1 MKSFFSK
8 KIFYSSAILFF
19 AFLFF
24 VLPPLLGNN
33 VAEAQSCEAPYVED
47 PNGGPCILQEDIQN
61 RDNQTDALSSSA
73 NPEQACAYLKDGNS
87 GAYLNCIQVETSKA
101 LPASAFDGTAN
112 ENVKLDCGTWS
123 ALATGNAMRCT
134 TVWFGNSA
142 LWLSSWFLDL
152 ASVLLNQSIKFN
164 LNMAEFIQK
173 TPGIN
178 LAWGTIRDMSNIIF
192 IFALLWISIQNILQI
207 GDGKKLIPS
216 IIIAAL
222 LINFS
227 LFFTK
232 VIIDTSNI
240 VAFQFYSGIIDPS
253 QTGNFSAGGISDKF
267 FQLTKIQSVFASNSV
282 DFFQILTISL
292 MGVIFILI
300 TAFSFLSVAF
310 IFLSRAIILIL
321 LLPLSP
327 FAYVAGLIPKTAKY
341 SKMWWDQLWEQV
353 LVAPVFLM
361 FMWMILIIL
370 GGGNNGL
377 NSASSVATTGSM
389 KSTVA
394 TYTENTNLAA
404 ALTASG
410 GVSSTVTTYTENVSG
425 SNMASALT
433 SPDVNT
439 VGVIFSFL
447 IAIGLLL
454 AAVKTTREL
463 SGSAGSKISGMLS
476 VGAGALAG
484 GAGGLIARRTVGA
497 GASWV
502 ANQEWAKSA
511 ASNNRFARLALQSTV
526 GVAKS
531 SFDVRAAGETPLIG
545 GLGSKLAGATGAKV
559 DLGQKPKDLTDGF
572 RGDLDRAE
580 KERGKER
587 ADIAKLLEAKTVKL
601 TEEEKAVAKKAA
613 DKKIL
618 DNVKLTDAEKA
629 GKNDKEQLALRL
641 EKFKQTDKSSI
652 IEGEIKSSEEAKNRV
667 VTQERQKSYFEQLKN
682 KNYIEGGEII
692 PQAIKFGNAGATKK
706 AEKEIGSKY
715 KSDQEISKLEGTI
728 KSLMGSNQS
737 VKEAID
743 SFTKESINI
752 QMKLDELGDRG
763 DKNDRAKLLFERETA
778 KNNARNLQRFVDS
791 LQRLKSS
798 GDK

>member
-1 MKSFFSK
+1 MNSFFSK

-24 VLPPLLGNN
+24 VLPPLIGSNI
-33 VAEAQSCEAPYVED
+33 ATAQSSYSCPS
-47 PNGGPCILQEDIQN
+47 
-61 RDNQTDALSSSA
+61 NQYDDFGNCLSPSSA
-73 NPEQACAYLKDGNS
+73 LTCPSHLA
-87 GAYLNCIQVETSKA
+87 
-101 LPASAFDGTAN
+101 PSADGTACVCQN
-112 ENVKLDCGTWS
+112 PSQIQIPNPNGTGGSICVDDETGYQANTAAGARVSQETAATIGGQTQNTTGAEKLDCSAWV

-164 LNMAEFIQK
+164 LNIADFIQK
-173 TPGIN
+173 TPGIT

-227 LFFTK
+227 MFFTK

-240 VAFQFYSGIIDPS
+240 VAFQFYSGIIDPT

-292 MGVIFILI
+292 MGVVFILI

-361 FMWMILIIL
+361 LMWMILIIL

-377 NSASSVATTGSM
+377 NTSSGIATTEGVR
-389 KSTVA
+389 STIA

-410 GVSSTVTTYTENVSG
+410 GVSSTVATYTENVSG

-439 VGVIFSFL
+439 IGVIFSFL

-454 AAVKTTREL
+454 AAVKVTREL

-484 GAGGLIARRTVGA
+484 GAGGYMARQSIGRL
-497 GASWV
+497 ASLAANNETFKNV
-502 ANQEWAKSA
+502 AA
-511 ASNNRFARLALQSTV
+511 NNKYARLALQSTV

-545 GLGSKLAGATGAKV
+545 GLGSKLAGAAAGATGAKL
-559 DLGQKPKDLTDGF
+559 DLGQKPKDLTGGF
-572 RGDLDRAE
+572 RGDIERAE

-601 TEEEKAVAKKAA
+601 SAKETGE
-613 DKKIL
+613 
-618 DNVKLTDAEKA
+618 VTLTDEEKA
-629 GKNDKEQLALRL
+629 GK
-641 EKFKQTDKSSI
+641 
-652 IEGEIKSSEEAKNRV
+652 SSEEINKLQAEKLKKAEANKQNV
-667 VTQERQKSYFEQLKN
+667 VTRERQGAYFEQLK
-682 KNYIEGGEII
+682 KREGEVV
-692 PQAIKFGNAGATKK
+692 PQILKMGDVGGTKK
-706 AEKEIGSKY
+706 AEKEIESKY
-715 KSDQEISKLEGTI
+715 KSDQETSKLEGTI
-728 KSLMGSNQS
+728 KSLMGSNKS

-743 SFTKESINI
+743 SFTKESIDI
-752 QMKLDELGDRG
+752 QMNLDKLGDNG
-763 DKNDRAKLLFERETA
+763 DKNARAKLLFERETA

-791 LQRLKSS
+791 LERLKAKEDNKKIE
-798 GDK
+798 GK

>member
-1 MKSFFSK
+1 MNYFFSK
-8 KIFYSSAILFF
+8 KIFYFSAILFF
-19 AFLFF
+19 AFLF
-24 VLPPLLGNN
+24 VLAEPKGTLAQQNCDLFPSGSNEQLNCIADENN
-33 VAEAQSCEAPYVED
+33 PDSNIPENPSVILQKQNACEA
-47 PNGGPCILQEDIQN
+47 I
-61 RDNQTDALSSSA
+61 TDKGS
-73 NPEQACAYLKDGNS
+73 NE
-87 GAYLNCIQVETSKA
+87 YLNCVADLNDATYKYNAYLSD
-101 LPASAFDGTAN
+101 ASAAEKAAESVLN
-112 ENVKLDCGTWS
+112 CGTWS

-152 ASVLLNQSIKFN
+152 ASVLLNQSILFN
-164 LNMAEFIQK
+164 LNIADFIQK

-240 VAFQFYSGIIDPS
+240 VAFQFYSGIIDPA
-253 QTGNFSAGGISDKF
+253 QTGSFSAGGISDKF
-267 FQLTKIQSVFASNSV
+267 FQLTKIQSVFASSSV

-341 SKMWWDQLWEQV
+341 SKMWWDELLNQV

-361 FMWMILIIL
+361 LLWMILIIL

-377 NSASSVATTGSM
+377 NNKSSSVATTEGM
-389 KSTVA
+389 RSTIA

-410 GVSSTVTTYTENVSG
+410 GVSSTVATYTENVSG

-454 AAVKTTREL
+454 AAVKVTREL
-463 SGSAGSKISGMLS
+463 SGTAGSKISGMLS

-484 GAGGLIARRTVGA
+484 GAGGYVARQSIGRL
-497 GASWV
+497 ASLAANNETFKNV
-502 ANQEWAKSA
+502 AA
-511 ASNNRFARLALQSTV
+511 NNRFARLALQSTV

-572 RGDLDRAE
+572 RGDIKRAE
-580 KERGKER
+580 EKRGKER

-601 TEEEKAVAKKAA
+601 TTKEINDVT
-613 DKKIL
+613 
-618 DNVKLTDAEKA
+618 LTDEEKA
-629 GKNDKEQLALRL
+629 GKSDMEMNELRA
-641 EKFKQTDKSSI
+641 EKLKKAEANKQS
-652 IEGEIKSSEEAKNRV
+652 V
-667 VTQERQKSYFEQLKN
+667 VTKERQGTYFEQLK
-682 KNYIEGGEII
+682 KREGEVV
-692 PQAIKFGNAGATKK
+692 PQILKMGDVGGTKK
-706 AEKEIGSKY
+706 AEKEIESKY
-715 KSDQEISKLEGTI
+715 KFDQEISKLEGTI
-728 KSLMGSNQS
+728 KSLMGSNKS

-743 SFTKESINI
+743 SFTKESIGI
-752 QMKLDELGDRG
+752 QMKLDELGDKG
-763 DKNDRAKLLFERETA
+763 DKNARAKLLFERETA

-791 LQRLKSS
+791 LERLKTREDNKKTE
-798 GDK
+798 GK